1 MNKRTMIGRSWLYP
15 KGSTLSGSGVP
26 FAGNRLL
33 ERVELTVRPAAAGDK
48 RLAQGDRDAAEWMQG
63 SKSGDTPVGVAAA
76 FAGLEAEFA
85 ALSADP
91 R

>member
-33 ERVELTVRPAAAGDK
+33 ERVELGVRPATAGDK
-48 RLAQGDRDAAEWMQG
+48 RLAQGERDAAEWLQAP
-63 SKSGDTPVGVAAA
+63 KSGDLPPGVAAA
-76 FAGLEAEFA
+76 VAELEAGFS
-85 ALSADP
+85 ALPTAP